1 MNAFRRIIIG
11 LDLSD
16 TDYTL
21 LKYTRFL
28 GEIFPVRK
36 AYFFHVSPGLEIPS
50 GADSWYKDYL
60 PEPADEHIRSEMQEE
75 VESKIPAYLFEK
87 DFQVVEGSV
96 TRQLLN
102 WTKIKQA
109 DLVVLGKKE
118 THMGSG
124 VSARRFL
131 RNTECS
137 VLFVPEKSTPGMNKL
152 LVTTD
157 FSPDS
162 TLALNQ
168 AIELASSLK
177 PVPEIDLLHVYNV
190 PEGVNYQI
198 GRTYGHFSSMIRDN
212 ITDYIEKYLST
223 IDAKGVKINPVLI
236 RNTLSNV
243 PRHIYDYARENHI
256 DMILIGARGHSALS
270 NLLVGSVTEKTLS
283 YDFDIPLFVVR
294 PSVNA
299 SSEEINTDSRK
310 DLTTAI

>member
-1 MNAFRRIIIG
+1 MNAFRKILVG

-21 LKYTRFL
+21 LEYTRFL

-60 PEPADEHIRSEMQEE
+60 PEPVDEQIRSEMQEE
-75 VESKIPAYLFEK
+75 VDRKIPDRLFEK
-87 DFQVVEGSV
+87 EFQVVEGSV

-102 WTKIKQA
+102 WTKIKQS
-109 DLVVLGKKE
+109 DLVILGKKE

-137 VLFVPEKSTPGMNKL
+137 VLFIPAKSTPRMNKL

-168 AIELASSLK
+168 AIELAASLN
-177 PVPEIDLLHVYNV
+177 PLPEIDLLHVYHV
-190 PEGVNYQI
+190 PEGVNYQV
-198 GRTYGHFSSMIRDN
+198 GRTYGHFSDMIRDN
-212 ITDYIEKYLST
+212 ISDYMEKYLGA
-223 IDAKGVKINPVLI
+223 IDTKGVNIHPVLT

-243 PRHIYDYARENHI
+243 PRHIYDYAKENHA

-299 SSEEINTDSRK
+299 FGEEINMDNRK